1 MQIGKQ
7 ICSLICI
14 QAHRLETENLGF
26 HQEMMSKFIQR
37 EVRTAICDELEIFR
51 LGLNMGADI
60 WAAQVILGLRDAYF
74 PHIQLHCYL
83 PSETQANNWP
93 EDWREPY
100 FDVLAQADDVIY
112 LQRYYSKGC
121 MQRRTVEMLAGSA
134 RLIALHDNVA
144 EGGLSQTVRY
154 AETKG
159 IETVVLR
166 PLEGPDAPAHVRG
179 RVIDLGSAQ
188 SRSQVSSTYS
198 ARFSTGRSAIKRAW

>member
-1 MQIGKQ
+1 MHIVKK
-7 ICSLICI
+7 ICSVICI
-14 QAHRLETENLGF
+14 QAHRLERENLGF

-37 EVRTAICDELEIFR
+37 EIRTAICEEFQIFR

-60 WAAQVILGLRDAYF
+60 WAAQVILKLRDAYF
-74 PHIQLHCYL
+74 PHIRLHCYL
-83 PSETQANNWP
+83 PSESQANNWP

-100 FDVLAQADDVIY
+100 FDVLAQADDVLY

-121 MQRRTVEMLAGSA
+121 MQRRNREMLSGSA

-144 EGGLSQTVRY
+144 ESGISQTVNY
-154 AETKG
+154 AEEKG
-159 IETVVLR
+159 IETIVIR
-166 PLEGPDAPAHVRG
+166 PLEGPDAPAHICG

-198 ARFSTGRSAIKRAW
+198 ARFSKGRSAIKRAW